1 MLNDSAMKYKSQG
14 IQLSIDAFK
23 SSLEGL
29 NKANRWVKLGD
40 TLPWS
45 EIERLYAVQLNNG
58 KRGAGNKPARM
69 IIGALIIKHKMNLS
83 DEETILAIQEN
94 PYMQYFVG
102 LSEFTDQPIFD
113 SSLFVTIR
121 KRLGTTD
128 FNDMSVSLLELQ
140 LQLEKSR
147 SAGKKSDSE
156 DEGGGQVDVDDQD
169 PTFVDNQGRVHAGSL
184 KMDATCSDA
193 EVRYPTD
200 IDLLHD
206 GCKVIN
212 RYIDKLC
219 KGFSLIHPVTYYKEA
234 HAAFHQVI
242 KHRKKS
248 KKMIHRA
255 KSLLL
260 TYLIRDIR
268 SFTQLIAI
276 NGTQLFY
283 SLKRYEQRTVKAIIT
298 MFHQQDEMFKSGVKS
313 CANRIIS
320 IFQPHIRPIVRGKSK
335 SPTEFG
341 AKIGACVVKGYAFVD
356 HHSWDAYNEASDLEK
371 HIELYRLRFGFLPAK
386 IYADK
391 IYMNRANRS
400 LMKELEIQAMGKPL
414 GRPPKEQQTKE
425 YQSKMAGAAGQ
436 RNQIEATF
444 GTAKRIYR
452 ANNIRAKLPDTGNS
466 WTAMC
471 YFVKNVM
478 KFLRELLRALFF
490 VMNILANPDRI
501 MEKVILLPRL
511 ANY

>member
-1 MLNDSAMKYKSQG
+1 MKYKSQG

-23 SSLEGL
+23 SSLDGL

-40 TLPWS
+40 TLPWG

-58 KRGAGNKPARM
+58 KRGAGNKSARM

-113 SSLFVTIR
+113 SSLFVILR

-147 SAGKKSDSE
+147 WAGKKNDSGE
-156 DEGGGQVDVDDQD
+156 EGGGQGADVDDQD
-169 PTFVDNQGRVHAGSL
+169 ANFVDSYGRLHARSL
-184 KMDATCSDA
+184 KIDATCSDA

-206 GCKVIN
+206 DCKIIN

-219 KGFSLIHPVTYYKEA
+219 NGFSLIHPVTYYKEA
-234 HAAFHQVI
+234 HAAFHQVV

-268 SFTQLIAI
+268 SFIQLIAI
-276 NGTQLFY
+276 NGTQLF
-283 SLKRYEQRTVKAIIT
+283 L
-298 MFHQQDEMFKSGVKS
+298 
-313 CANRIIS
+313 
-320 IFQPHIRPIVRGKSK
+320 
-335 SPTEFG
+335 
-341 AKIGACVVKGYAFVD
+341 
-356 HHSWDAYNEASDLEK
+356 
-371 HIELYRLRFGFLPAK
+371 
-386 IYADK
+386 
-391 IYMNRANRS
+391 
-400 LMKELEIQAMGKPL
+400 
-414 GRPPKEQQTKE
+414 
-425 YQSKMAGAAGQ
+425 QS
-436 RNQIEATF
+436 
-444 GTAKRIYR
+444 
-452 ANNIRAKLPDTGNS
+452 
-466 WTAMC
+466 
-471 YFVKNVM
+471 
-478 KFLRELLRALFF
+478 
-490 VMNILANPDRI
+490 
-501 MEKVILLPRL
+501 
-511 ANY
+511 